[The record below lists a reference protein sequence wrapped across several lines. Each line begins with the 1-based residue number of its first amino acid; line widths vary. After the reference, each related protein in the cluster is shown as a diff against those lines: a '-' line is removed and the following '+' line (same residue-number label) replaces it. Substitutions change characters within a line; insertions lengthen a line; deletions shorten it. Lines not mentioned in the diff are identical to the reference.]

1 MIISAIISTKRIE
14 RFLSQVEISKEFEGI
29 RNMARVLC
37 KSNTS
42 LDEEPSTTPP
52 QSTSNLPYEESS
64 NNNQIKSNEITIPEQ
79 LNDKKSLSQDY
90 IINGHDMDK
99 NCPNQDN
106 SCSISKNNGVEKL
119 DSNYCSI
126 NDSSFTTNTNSTATS
141 DCDDKVIL
149 RNKNNNIK
157 LKKQNQLSESTK
169 LERNLGRTIIVGKH
183 CSSIN
188 SNNNNNTT
196 TTTNINTNE
205 SLKRKLPSFKVSEDY
220 IVSIKD
226 AKYSWDDRMDDSNML
241 KIDQLS
247 IPRGTIN
254 IILMQNGS

>member
-14 RFLSQVEISKEFEGI
+14 RFLSQIEISKEFEGI
-29 RNMARVLC
+29 INMARVLC

-52 QSTSNLPYEESS
+52 STSNPYEDSY

-79 LNDKKSLSQDY
+79 LNDKKSLSEDI
-90 IINGHDMDK
+90 IINDHDVDE
-99 NCPNQDN
+99 NCHNQDN
-106 SCSISKNNGVEKL
+106 SCSISKNNGAEKL
-119 DSNYCSI
+119 DSDYCNSI
-126 NDSSFTTNTNSTATS
+126 NEFFLTTTATITNNNNITTTS

-183 CSSIN
+183 STNI
-188 SNNNNNTT
+188 NNNNNS
-196 TTTNINTNE
+196 IITNE
-205 SLKRKLPSFKVSEDY
+205 SLKIKLPSFKISDDY

-247 IPRGTIN
+247 IPRGTLEI
-254 IILMQNGS
+254 

>member
-42 LDEEPSTTPP
+42 LDEEQSTTPP
-52 QSTSNLPYEESS
+52 QSTANPYEDSY

-79 LNDKKSLSQDY
+79 LNDKKSLSDDI
-90 IINGHDMDK
+90 IINGHDVDE
-99 NCPNQDN
+99 NESPNQDN

-119 DSNYCSI
+119 DSDYCSI
-126 NDSSFTTNTNSTATS
+126 NDSSLTTTNATNNTTTS

-183 CSSIN
+183 SNSIN
-188 SNNNNNTT
+188 
-196 TTTNINTNE
+196 NINSINNE
-205 SLKRKLPSFKVSEDY
+205 SLKRKFKISDDY

-226 AKYSWDDRMDDSNML
+226 AKYSWDNRMNDSNML

-247 IPRGTIN
+247 IPRGTIY
-254 IILMQNGS
+254 I

>member
-1 MIISAIISTKRIE
+1 MIISAILSTKRIE
-14 RFLSQVEISKEFEGI
+14 RFLSQIEISKEFEGI

-52 QSTSNLPYEESS
+52 QSTSNPYEDSY

-79 LNDKKSLSQDY
+79 LNDKKSLSDDI
-90 IINGHDMDK
+90 IINGHDVDE

-119 DSNYCSI
+119 DSDYCSI
-126 NDSSFTTNTNSTATS
+126 NDSSLTTTNATNNTTTS

-183 CSSIN
+183 SNSI
-188 SNNNNNTT
+188 S
-196 TTTNINTNE
+196 NININNNE
-205 SLKRKLPSFKVSEDY
+205 SLKIKLPSFKISDDY

-226 AKYSWDDRMDDSNML
+226 AKYSWDNRMNDSNML

-247 IPRGTIN
+247 IPRGTIY
-254 IILMQNGS
+254 I